1 LVEHAAPAGE
11 RHENGRTVH
20 PPVDPLA
27 ATRQR
32 RRLLAGVPGDAHEG
46 DAQRSDAPPREGVAC
61 VRGTARRGTIA
72 AGNRGS
78 ERMNAAAQL
87 TFVWASYAVSA
98 AVFVGLIAWLLIEG
112 RRQAAQL
119 EALERRGVRRRS
131 AEPG

>member
-1 LVEHAAPAGE
+1 
-11 RHENGRTVH
+11 
-20 PPVDPLA
+20 
-27 ATRQR
+27 
-32 RRLLAGVPGDAHEG
+32 
-46 DAQRSDAPPREGVAC
+46 
-61 VRGTARRGTIA
+61 
-72 AGNRGS
+72 
-78 ERMNAAAQL
+78 MNAAAQL